1 MKIAF
6 LTQMGFTG
14 KVPRNHP
21 NMRTEFAQMCALEA
35 DHYSLYDVDKISE
48 EYDHVVLLIPKT
60 QQDRDGLYNIDI
72 VTKARRVGKKVW
84 FMQEGPNWIFQ
95 DLPIHQQFWHYNVLM
110 DVDGILTENR
120 SDIPYFR
127 GLVGGDKPIETIPSL
142 MITDDVVS
150 RSEWGDVVILGGNF
164 VHWYGGFDSYIV
176 GKVFQPE
183 YEITSVSM
191 GRKQTLEDSI
201 EDINYLPYYQWREWI
216 DVLSQFHVG
225 VHLMPTV
232 GAGTFNMNCAFHGIP
247 CIGYEQVD
255 TQRDLH
261 PLTSVKN
268 EDVESA
274 RNIAEKLKNDDGFY
288 QECSVQSQELWKE
301 LYSEKVFLE
310 HMNEVFGKLS

>member
-14 KVPRNHP
+14 KIPRDHP
-21 NMRTEFAQMCALEA
+21 NMRTEFAQMCALKA
-35 DHYSLYDVDKISE
+35 DHYSLYDADKITE
-48 EYDHVVLLIPKT
+48 EYDHVVLMIPKT
-60 QQDRDGLYNIDI
+60 QKDRDGLYNIDI
-72 VTKARRVGKKVW
+72 VEKARRVGKNIW

-110 DVDGILTENR
+110 DVDGILTENKT
-120 SDIPYFR
+120 DIPYFR
-127 GLVGGDKPIETIPSL
+127 GLVGGDKPIHDIPSL
-142 MITDDVVS
+142 MITDDVVQ

-274 RNIAEKLKNDDGFY
+274 RKIAEKLKNDDGFY

>member
-48 EYDHVVLLIPKT
+48 EYDHVVLMIPKT

-72 VTKARRVGKKVW
+72 VSKARRVGKKVW

-120 SDIPYFR
+120 TDIPYFR

-164 VHWYGGFDSYIV
+164 VHWDGGVESYIV
-176 GKVFQPE
+176 G
-183 YEITSVSM
+183 
-191 GRKQTLEDSI
+191 
-201 EDINYLPYYQWREWI
+201 
-216 DVLSQFHVG
+216 
-225 VHLMPTV
+225 
-232 GAGTFNMNCAFHGIP
+232 
-247 CIGYEQVD
+247 
-255 TQRDLH
+255 
-261 PLTSVKN
+261 
-268 EDVESA
+268 
-274 RNIAEKLKNDDGFY
+274 
-288 QECSVQSQELWKE
+288 
-301 LYSEKVFLE
+301 
-310 HMNEVFGKLS
+310 